1 VLVLYLAM
9 NGLLLE
15 HLTMPSLL
23 GDGEVRRVVDQIV
36 TAIVPAG

>member
-1 VLVLYLAM
+1 LLYLAM

-15 HLTMPSLL
+15 HLTLPGLL
-23 GDGEVRRVVDQIV
+23 GEVEVQRLVDRIV